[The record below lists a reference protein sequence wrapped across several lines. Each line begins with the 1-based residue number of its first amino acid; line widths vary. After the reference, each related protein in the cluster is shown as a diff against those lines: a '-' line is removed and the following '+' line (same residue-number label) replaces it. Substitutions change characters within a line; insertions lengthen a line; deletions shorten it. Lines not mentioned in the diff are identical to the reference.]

1 MVCVFDGFLRACDAI
16 IIFFG
21 VNTWITWIM
30 DRNESILF
38 VTISLVQ
45 LMVYIDPF
53 VSLRRKDYVYIN
65 EGMSF

>member
-1 MVCVFDGFLRACDAI
+1 MRRYYYF
-16 IIFFG
+16 FFG

-53 VSLRRKDYVYIN
+53 VSLRRKDNVNIN
-65 EGMSF
+65 QGMSF